1 MLQYQIDRIDHQVS
15 NDRSQTGVFLIGPL
29 ERGQATTLGNSLRRV
44 LMGGLEG
51 SAVTAVRIAGVN
63 HEYATIPGVREDVL
77 DILLNCKQISVD
89 SRSQELEIGRIVV
102 TGPAEVKAK
111 DIQFSSQVEVVDGDR
126 PIATVH
132 EGHNLELELHV
143 ERGVGY
149 RPVDRRNEETSA
161 IDLLQ
166 IDAVFMPINRV
177 NFTIDETAVAEGGST
192 RERLKMELVTDGS
205 TSPDDALAEA
215 ANQLIELF
223 QPLATVSMV
232 EEIPEEPEPAA
243 EAQIP
248 LEELN
253 LSVRAYN
260 CLKRAQVNSVSD
272 LMGFSYEDLL
282 EIKNFGSKSAD
293 EVIEALERI
302 GISIPQ
308 SRTSA

>member
-15 NDRSQTGVFLIGPL
+15 SDRSQTGVFLIGPL

-89 SRSQELEIGRIVV
+89 SRSQELEIGRLVV
-102 TGPAEVKAK
+102 TGPADVKAK

-126 PIATVH
+126 PIATVQ
-132 EGHNLELELHV
+132 EGHNLELEIHV

-149 RPVDRRNEETSA
+149 RPVDRKNEETSA

>member
-1 MLQYQIDRIDHQVS
+1 MLQYQIDRIDHQVAD
-15 NDRSQTGVFLIGPL
+15 DRSQTGIFLIGPL

-51 SAVTAVRIAGVN
+51 SAVTAVRISGVN
-63 HEYATIPGVREDVL
+63 HEYATVPGVREDVL
-77 DILLNCKQISVD
+77 DILLNCKELTVN
-89 SRSQELEIGRIVV
+89 SRSQELEIGRLVA
-102 TGPAEVKAK
+102 TGPAEVKAR
-111 DIQFSSQVEVVDGDR
+111 DLQFSSQVQIVDVDR

-132 EGHNLELELHV
+132 SGHSLELELHV

-149 RPVDRRNEETSA
+149 RPVDRRNNETSA

-166 IDAVFMPINRV
+166 IDAVFMPIKKV
-177 NFTIDETAVAEGGST
+177 NFTIDETAVSEGGTS
-192 RERLKMELVTDGS
+192 RERLRLEIVTDGS
-205 TSPDDALAEA
+205 ITPDDAVSEA

-223 QPLATVSMV
+223 QPLATVTMV
-232 EEIPEEPEPAA
+232 EEVPQEPEPTA

>member
-1 MLQYQIDRIDHQVS
+1 MLQYQIDRIDHQVA

-89 SRSQELEIGRIVV
+89 SRSQELEIGRLVV

-126 PIATVH
+126 PIATVQ
-132 EGHNLELELHV
+132 EGHNLELEIHV

>member
-1 MLQYQIDRIDHQVS
+1 VLQYQIDRIDHQVS

-89 SRSQELEIGRIVV
+89 SRSQELEIGRLVV

-126 PIATVH
+126 PIATVQ
-132 EGHNLELELHV
+132 EGHNLELEIHV

-149 RPVDRRNEETSA
+149 RPVDRKNEETSA

>member
-15 NDRSQTGVFLIGPL
+15 KDRSQTGVFLIGPL

-89 SRSQELEIGRIVV
+89 SRSQELEIGRLVV
-102 TGPAEVKAK
+102 SGPAEVKAK
-111 DIQFSSQVEVVDGDR
+111 DIDFSSQVDVVDGDR
-126 PIATVH
+126 PIATVQ
-132 EGHNLELELHV
+132 EGNNLELELHV
-143 ERGVGY
+143 ERGIGY
-149 RPVDRRNEETSA
+149 RPVDRRNEETSS

-166 IDAVFMPINRV
+166 IDAVFMPITRV

-192 RERLKMELVTDGS
+192 RERLKMEIVTDGS

-223 QPLATVSMV
+223 QPLATVTMV
-232 EEIPEEPEPAA
+232 EEIPQEPEPAA

>member
-15 NDRSQTGVFLIGPL
+15 SDRSQTGVFLIGPL

-89 SRSQELEIGRIVV
+89 SRSQDLEIGRIVV

-111 DIQFSSQVEVVDGDR
+111 DIQFSSQVDVVDGDR
-126 PIATVH
+126 PIATVQ

-149 RPVDRRNEETSA
+149 RPVDRRNEETSS

>member
-1 MLQYQIDRIDHQVS
+1 MAEDRAQS
-15 NDRSQTGVFLIGPL
+15 GVFLIGPL
-29 ERGQATTLGNSLRRV
+29 ERGQATTLGNALRRV

-51 SAVTAVRIAGVN
+51 SAVTAIRIAGVN
-63 HEYATIPGVREDVL
+63 HEYATVPGVREDVL
-77 DILLNCKQISVD
+77 DILLNCKELTVN
-89 SRSQELEIGRIVV
+89 SRSAELEIGRLVV
-102 TGPAEVKAK
+102 AGPAEVKAG
-111 DIQFSSQVEVVDGDR
+111 DLQFSSQVQVVDADR
-126 PIATVH
+126 PIATVAD
-132 EGHNLELELHV
+132 GHSLELEVHV

-149 RPVDRRNEETSA
+149 RPVDRHNEETSA

-166 IDAVFMPINRV
+166 IDAVFMPVTRV
-177 NFTIDETAVAEGGST
+177 NFTIDETAVAEGGSA
-192 RERLKMELVTDGS
+192 RERLRMEIVTDGS
-205 TSPDDALAEA
+205 ITPDDALAQS

-223 QPLATVSMV
+223 QPLATVTLV
-232 EEIPEEPEPAA
+232 EEVPAEPEPSA